1 MTKSVSLKIA
11 ATLTLAALL
20 LSAPVVHAH
29 PDEEVTTPST
39 AVVTTAGEAVESIS
53 GGIGEEGRAE
63 LEAVQKNYDLKV
75 VFAGEGGIFLDDI
88 HAVITDAAK
97 NTVLTTDPEGPILL
111 VNLKPGKYVVTAE
124 AQGIVQKATISIK
137 KNRLTNITLRFPI
150 GE

>member
-1 MTKSVSLKIA
+1 MTKHTPLQFSSILA
-11 ATLTLAALL
+11 FAAALL
-20 LSAPVVHAH
+20 FSPMAQAH
-29 PDEEVTTPST
+29 PDDVDAMPPAVSTP
-39 AVVTTAGEAVESIS
+39 AVAAPEYIS

-97 NTVLTTDPEGPILL
+97 NTVLVIDPEGPILL
-111 VNLKPGKYVVTAE
+111 VNLKPGKYVVTGE
-124 AQGIVQKATISIK
+124 AQGIVQKANVSIK